1 MPKNRRPSLAE
12 IAAELKGAA
21 DAEPRDDEEPPTP
34 GWFTEAG
41 QLIHLDGTPLTR
53 ERKITPK
60 EAAVLVVAGAD
71 VAFEG
76 CGCGGYV
83 GCQPWWCDEE
93 ELAALKLVGKPRIIN
108 RSGSDTWI
116 DLWTGNS
123 RNVVLLNGD
132 VKWDRIIP
140 FS

>member
-1 MPKNRRPSLAE
+1 MPKTRRPSFAE
-12 IAAELKGAA
+12 IAATLQATANSERREE
-21 DAEPRDDEEPPTP
+21 DEPPTP
-34 GWFTEAG
+34 GRFTETG
-41 QLIHLDGTPLTR
+41 DLIHLDGTPLTR
-53 ERKITPK
+53 ERKMSPK
-60 EAAVLVVAGAD
+60 EAAALLAAGAD

-76 CGCGGYV
+76 CGCGGYI
-83 GCQPWWCDEE
+83 GCQPRWCDED
-93 ELAALKLVGKPRIIN
+93 ELAALKLVGKPRLVN
-108 RSGSDTWI
+108 RSGADTWI